1 MAYLLYNTLI
11 TIFLIFAAPYFLFR
25 ALIDDRFRMELI
37 QRIGFFPSLPF
48 KKPIWV
54 HAASVGEVFC
64 SIPLLK
70 RIKMEFPQCEI
81 VMTTMTRTGNR
92 AAETSIPEADR
103 VLFFPMD
110 HPLTIQRSIERI
122 QPSLLL
128 LAETELWPNL
138 LRSCGKKGIPVV
150 LFNGRISEKSFRR
163 YLFFKFFFKD
173 CLKYIS
179 LFLMQT
185 EEDRNR
191 IIEIGA
197 TMDKTR
203 VVGNL
208 KFDQLFPSFTPL
220 ESPTIHGGDDIN
232 KTSRRVESTTI
243 PHRKGGVKTP
253 SFLTGFAQEALA
265 EMAKSLNL
273 RGEETLLIAGST
285 HSGEE
290 EILLSFLKDLRKID
304 PHLVLILAPRHLE
317 RLEEVEQILKR
328 ESISWKRKIALSMDQ
343 DRSDGERK
351 ELPEV
356 ILLDTM
362 GELMNLYSL
371 GTLVFIGGSLVPV
384 GGHNP
389 IEPLFFKKCVL
400 FGPHMFHF
408 LEISHHL
415 IEAGGAIQ
423 VRGKEDLAFQLKRL
437 LSDERARKEVGEKG
451 YQFLQK
457 HRGATEKMFEE
468 IKPFLS

>member
-1 MAYLLYNTLI
+1 
-11 TIFLIFAAPYFLFR
+11 
-25 ALIDDRFRMELI
+25 
-37 QRIGFFPSLPF
+37 
-48 KKPIWV
+48 
-54 HAASVGEVFC
+54 
-64 SIPLLK
+64 
-70 RIKMEFPQCEI
+70 
-81 VMTTMTRTGNR
+81 MTRTGH
-92 AAETSIPEADR
+92 ETARTQIPEANA
-103 VLFFPMD
+103 VLLFPID
-110 HPLTIQRSIERI
+110 HPLSLQRTIAKI

-128 LAETELWPNL
+128 IAETELWPNL
-138 LRSCGKKGIPVV
+138 LRSCGTKGIPIV

-208 KFDQLFPSFTPL
+208 KFDQPFPSFTPL
-220 ESPTIHGGDDIN
+220 ESPTINGGDDIN

-243 PHRKGGVKTP
+243 PPAVGSFRHRKGGVKTP
-253 SFLTGFAQEALA
+253 SFLTGFTQEALA

-273 RGEETLLIAGST
+273 RGKETLLIAGST

-317 RLEEVEQILKR
+317 RLEEVERILKR
-328 ESISWKRKIALSMDQ
+328 ESISWIRKTSLSMDQ
-343 DRSDGERK
+343 DRPDEERK
-351 ELPEV
+351 ELPPV

-362 GELMNLYSL
+362 GELMKLYGL

-389 IEPLFFKKCVL
+389 IEPLFFKKGVL

-437 LSDERARKEVGEKG
+437 LSNERARNEVGEKG

-457 HRGATEKMFEE
+457 HRGATEKIFEE
-468 IKPFLS
+468 IKPFLAQLRNAECGLRNRK